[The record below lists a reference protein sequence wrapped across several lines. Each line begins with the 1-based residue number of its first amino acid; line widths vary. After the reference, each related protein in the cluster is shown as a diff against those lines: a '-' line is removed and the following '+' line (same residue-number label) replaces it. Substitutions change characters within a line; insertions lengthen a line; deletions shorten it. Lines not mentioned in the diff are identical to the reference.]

1 MILILLS
8 LPKSKFKLYKMK
20 IKGFIVL
27 ALSVAV
33 LATSCTQ
40 TGIRSAKVK
49 TAEDSLAYTF
59 GIANYF
65 YYQKDSINIDP
76 ILFAKGMIDSKNGKN
91 TIDESMAQGYIML
104 YMQKKQEAQMQKMYG
119 KNIDEGEKFLAEN
132 KKREGVME
140 TTSGLQYEVITA
152 GNGPKATVDQV
163 VKIHY
168 LGTLTDGT
176 KFDSSYD
183 KKEPVDMDLN
193 RVIPGMKEAVLL
205 MPVGSK
211 YKFYIPS
218 ELAYGKQGGGPIP
231 PYSTLIFEVEL
242 IDIVKK

>member
-40 TGIRSAKVK
+40 TGIRSAKIK

-140 TTSGLQYEVITA
+140 TISGLQYEIITE
-152 GNGPKATVDQV
+152 GKGPKPTLDQT

-205 MPVGSK
+205 MPLGSK

-231 PYSTLIFEVEL
+231 PYSILIFEVEL
-242 IDIVKK
+242 IDIIKK